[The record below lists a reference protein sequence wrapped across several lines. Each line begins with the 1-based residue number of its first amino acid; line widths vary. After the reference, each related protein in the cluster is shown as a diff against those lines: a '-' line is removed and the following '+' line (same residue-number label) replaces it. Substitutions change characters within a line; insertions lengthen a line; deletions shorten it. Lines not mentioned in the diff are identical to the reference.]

1 MGFIEK
7 YVLNLLLNFTFRSGS
22 NSRRSTI
29 TFLIKSRNDTPTNQ
43 VTPINKS
50 KEYTNSNGVTVME
63 TQGLPYS
70 TFLVAKETAE
80 EAKQSPNRSPTSIG
94 SYPTNQKIKEH
105 DTNSLDGLGS
115 ENGYENG

>member
-1 MGFIEK
+1 
-7 YVLNLLLNFTFRSGS
+7 
-22 NSRRSTI
+22 
-29 TFLIKSRNDTPTNQ
+29 
-43 VTPINKS
+43 
-50 KEYTNSNGVTVME
+50 ME
-63 TQGLPYS
+63 TQGCPYS

-94 SYPTNQKIKEH
+94 SYPTNNQKIKEH